1 MMRSYHDIVRTVGLI
16 TFVLGAANGFAVID
30 WPGTP
35 TPDGYPSDPA
45 SRIHH
50 FKEEA
55 IVGNQYMTVQLDA
68 NGTIY
73 DLYYPSTGFRNG
85 SGTSNEGYKGPEEFI
100 GRLFG
105 CPTDMESNGQ
115 MNVIAGMG
123 GIQIGRTIYWMKNSS
138 PPGTAAY
145 DSFSQGYVPDNNVLV
160 TSNRLN
166 VSGNTMRVVQYDFCP
181 STNAIPAVATGGGR
195 TNYGVYVK
203 RYLITNLEN
212 SAKTI
217 KFYFDMNF
225 NVKGENAG
233 DLMYMD
239 YGYTVPALGAGQTN
253 HTMVVVDGNNTS
265 ATGSGCGP
273 NGYGDLGDSS
283 KEYNPKTTASY
294 NKSATV
300 TFGAAM

>member
-1 MMRSYHDIVRTVGLI
+1 M
-16 TFVLGAANGFAVID
+16 
-30 WPGTP
+30 
-35 TPDGYPSDPA
+35 
-45 SRIHH
+45 
-50 FKEEA
+50 
-55 IVGNQYMTVQLDA
+55 
-68 NGTIY
+68 
-73 DLYYPSTGFRNG
+73 
-85 SGTSNEGYKGPEEFI
+85 
-100 GRLFG
+100 
-105 CPTDMESNGQ
+105 
-115 MNVIAGMG
+115 
-123 GIQIGRTIYWMKNSS
+123 
-138 PPGTAAY
+138 
-145 DSFSQGYVPDNNVLV
+145 
-160 TSNRLN
+160 
-166 VSGNTMRVVQYDFCP
+166 
-181 STNAIPAVATGGGR
+181 
-195 TNYGVYVK
+195 K

-217 KFYFDMNF
+217 KFYFDLNF

-300 TFGAAM
+300 TFGVCMKEVTNAVTGAGIAFDGSWRDFTTTDHQEGWIGKNISFAANETKAAGTRST